1 MRRISNE
8 QEKDTL
14 ITKMKSGIYSC
25 LVLDLMKQLPEFLD
39 PSPDSPYTYAHT
51 DITVVDDRLANVIS
65 FEQRKSINEPL
76 YRGQIYI
83 DMENNA
89 LLRVD
94 FEFNP
99 QYIEQAAGM
108 FVERKSRNLRIT
120 PQKVAYTV
128 SYKQWNGTYYINH
141 IRGDLHFKIKK
152 RRQLFNT
159 NILHTWFEMVTCKI
173 DTANVNRFSR
183 IESLP
188 TRTVF
193 SDTHFNYDEG
203 FWGDF
208 NVILP
213 EDKLNEAIS
222 RITSKIE
229 ETNY

>member
-1 MRRISNE
+1 M
-8 QEKDTL
+8 
-14 ITKMKSGIYSC
+14 G
-25 LVLDLMKQLPEFLD
+25 
-39 PSPDSPYTYAHT
+39 
-51 DITVVDDRLANVIS
+51 
-65 FEQRKSINEPL
+65 
-76 YRGQIYI
+76 
-83 DMENNA
+83 
-89 LLRVD
+89 
-94 FEFNP
+94 
-99 QYIEQAAGM
+99 
-108 FVERKSRNLRIT
+108 
-120 PQKVAYTV
+120 
-128 SYKQWNGTYYINH
+128 
-141 IRGDLHFKIKK
+141 
-152 RRQLFNT
+152 
-159 NILHTWFEMVTCKI
+159 TCKL

>member
-1 MRRISNE
+1 M
-8 QEKDTL
+8 
-14 ITKMKSGIYSC
+14 
-25 LVLDLMKQLPEFLD
+25 
-39 PSPDSPYTYAHT
+39 
-51 DITVVDDRLANVIS
+51 DDRLANVIS

-94 FEFNP
+94 FEVNP

-183 IESLP
+183 IESFP

>member
-51 DITVVDDRLANVIS
+51 DITVVGDRLANVIS

-94 FEFNP
+94 FEVNP

-152 RRQLFNT
+152 KKTTF
-159 NILHTWFEMVTCKI
+159 
-173 DTANVNRFSR
+173 
-183 IESLP
+183 
-188 TRTVF
+188 
-193 SDTHFNYDEG
+193 
-203 FWGDF
+203 
-208 NVILP
+208 
-213 EDKLNEAIS
+213 
-222 RITSKIE
+222 
-229 ETNY
+229 